1 MSPIAVS
8 LSELIRCESK
18 PTSLHVDHLHQ
29 SEMINCSNSLTLEG
43 KVFGAVLLLF
53 GSTWSSVRAV
63 SGSVTGAVGSVGTI
77 LATVG

>member
-1 MSPIAVS
+1 
-8 LSELIRCESK
+8 
-18 PTSLHVDHLHQ
+18 
-29 SEMINCSNSLTLEG
+29 MINCSNSLTLEG
-43 KVFGAVLLLF
+43 KVSGAVLLLF

>member
-1 MSPIAVS
+1 MTAMTAANTSAAAMPVMKTEEDKSLLPIEGGA
-8 LSELIRCESK
+8 
-18 PTSLHVDHLHQ
+18 
-29 SEMINCSNSLTLEG
+29 LEG

-63 SGSVTGAVGSVGTI
+63 SGSVTEVVGSVGTI

>member
-1 MSPIAVS
+1 
-8 LSELIRCESK
+8 
-18 PTSLHVDHLHQ
+18 
-29 SEMINCSNSLTLEG
+29 MINCSNSLTLEG

-53 GSTWSSVRAV
+53 GSTWSSFRAV

>member
-1 MSPIAVS
+1 
-8 LSELIRCESK
+8 
-18 PTSLHVDHLHQ
+18 
-29 SEMINCSNSLTLEG
+29 MINCSNSLTLEG
-43 KVFGAVLLLF
+43 KVFGTVLLLF